1 MTYFSALPLKQDQAE
16 ISNIPHVE
24 EDKQQRFKVLG
35 WVPRLHDK
43 GTLAAR
49 KSWAR
54 MEGPSRS
61 VPEEG
66 GPALPPPAPA
76 GLPAP
81 GKALPAET
89 WPLSGR
95 FRLSAFRGPFGDL
108 FQPTVFI
115 TGGASGASG
124 ERVVSD
130 QVINFMSETPSLPA
144 PGTCNS

>member
-1 MTYFSALPLKQDQAE
+1 MSLRKVARPCLRRRRQGFQPQAKHYR
-16 ISNIPHVE
+16 P
-24 EDKQQRFKVLG
+24 
-35 WVPRLHDK
+35 
-43 GTLAAR
+43 
-49 KSWAR
+49 
-54 MEGPSRS
+54 
-61 VPEEG
+61 
-66 GPALPPPAPA
+66 
-76 GLPAP
+76 
-81 GKALPAET
+81 ET
-89 WPLSGR
+89 WPPSGR